1 MLSVQ
6 IHFNIECNQLTGG
19 WSSSLSGSP
28 LWGPRGSL
36 LPGLLPGG
44 LTGKLPNGPMG
55 SKRAP
60 GGTDPL

>member
-1 MLSVQ
+1 MQASISKQ
-6 IHFNIECNQLTGG
+6 DHFTGG

-28 LWGPRGSL
+28 LCSPRGPP
-36 LPGLLPGG
+36 LPPSPRPGG
-44 LTGKLPNGPMG
+44 LTGNVPKGPIG